1 MVLNR
6 ISHLTGASRISHLTQ
21 HISPKRSIDSSK
33 VGECEMWDAR
43 CEMWDAPVRCEMR
56 QAARCASHHNDF
68 LSGALNV
75 CQNIVCKPKPHL
87 TQKLKWTYF
96 PDLLLRSQLPRL
108 DYPDSITRT
117 LLPALYYLDL
127 IIQYPGRPA
136 SITWTRK
143 SGIRPKL
150 NQLFWLW
157 MLY

>member
-1 MVLNR
+1 MHLASHRR
-6 ISHLTGASRISHLTQ
+6 ISHIASHPAHLTQ
-21 HISPKRSIDSSK
+21 K
-33 VGECEMWDAR
+33 VYRFFQKLVRCEMWDAR
-43 CEMWDAPVRCEMR
+43 CEMRRWDAPVRCEMR

-117 LLPALYYLDL
+117 RLPGLDYPDFITRTLLPGLDNP
-127 IIQYPGRPA
+127 IPGQAGVDYVDSKIRNPA
-136 SITWTRK
+136 
-143 SGIRPKL
+143 
-150 NQLFWLW
+150 
-157 MLY
+157 